1 MQTFNQLKSELLE
14 KINTDNYTRQT
25 QLSEYELNKMTK
37 LFYLLG
43 KIEGVQFGSS
53 WNETSTKPEDE
64 IKSLTTLFE
73 YIKNNEEL

>member
-1 MQTFNQLKSELLE
+1 MQTFNQLKTELLE
-14 KINTDNYTRQT
+14 NINVDIYSHQVSISEDL
-25 QLSEYELNKMTK
+25 LSKTIK